1 MPTPE
6 GITVVVP
13 AYNEALLIR
22 GTLDA
27 LTRQRT
33 DTNYHVVLVDNG
45 STDSTAEIAASYP
58 NITLLHEPKKGT
70 GYAANTGFAYAIA
83 EDNPRVIMRT
93 DADTVPAQD
102 WVEAASQYLGKRSDK
117 QLISGLVRPL
127 KDEYY
132 RHSDEVL
139 LPASYVAYRLGVT
152 VLKRTLWPLRAA
164 RGGNMAIR
172 PRAFEAVG
180 GFPDCAIDDND
191 DDLELTRKIY
201 AAYGL
206 RGLGNVRG
214 MEVRTSMRRIRKTGW
229 LGLGNYYLNFTGQS
243 LSDLRNQMTGGEV
256 DIR

>member
-6 GITVVVP
+6 GATVVVP
-13 AYNEALLIR
+13 AYNEELSIRDTLNALAR
-22 GTLDA
+22 QKTDA
-27 LTRQRT
+27 
-33 DTNYHVVLVDNG
+33 NYHVVLVDNG
-45 STDSTAEIAASYP
+45 STDETAEIASGYP
-58 NITLLHEPKKGT
+58 NVTLLHEPRKGT
-70 GYAANTGFAYAIA
+70 GYAVNTGFAYAIA
-83 EDNPRVIMRT
+83 EDNPLVIMRT

-102 WVEAASQYLGKRSDK
+102 WVEAASQYLGKRNDK

-127 KDEYY
+127 QDGYY
-132 RHSDEVL
+132 RRSDEIL

-152 VLKRTLWPLRAA
+152 ALKGTLWPLRVA

-180 GFPDCAIDDND
+180 GFPDCTIDDTD
-191 DDLELTRKIY
+191 DDIELTKRIY

-243 LSDLRNQMTGGEV
+243 LSDVRSQMTGGEV